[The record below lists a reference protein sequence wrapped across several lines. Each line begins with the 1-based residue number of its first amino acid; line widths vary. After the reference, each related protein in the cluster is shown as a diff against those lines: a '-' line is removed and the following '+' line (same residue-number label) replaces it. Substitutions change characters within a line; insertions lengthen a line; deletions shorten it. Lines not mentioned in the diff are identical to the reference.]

1 MNFSCLCICTNRSA
15 CRMCDKLIHVH
26 VCDNVYIHIII
37 LLYKISIHVHVH
49 VCIAQCTIKHTHVH
63 VLVLRAIAFQCFTQ
77 WPLSL
82 FPHYTDFKYY
92 EDQGDEYKDG
102 RGTLLPLWR
111 FRYDKARKM
120 AITAL
125 AWNPLY
131 TDLFA
136 VGHGS
141 RETTFYYTTEPRDI
155 IYMYMYIICTCSLWP
170 VAFS

>member
-1 MNFSCLCICTNRSA
+1 MYNVHACIYKVQCVHVYIY
-15 CRMCDKLIHVH
+15 IHVH
-26 VCDNVYIHIII
+26 VYVT
-37 LLYKISIHVHVH
+37 SIT
-49 VCIAQCTIKHTHVH
+49 QCTTRVLVH
-63 VLVLRAIAFQCFTQ
+63 VLCAIAFQCFTQ
-77 WPLSL
+77 WPPSL

-92 EDQGDEYKDG
+92 EDQGDEYKNG

-141 RETTFYYTTEPRDI
+141 CETTFYYTTEPRDI